1 MTTNERW
8 MLLRASEDGNPVSWL
23 RPEQLAQ
30 LLANP
35 GDTYGIDRFVGPD
48 DVETD
53 HNYWP
58 SDIGILLRVEVVVPV
73 PAGAYKLPDE
83 EMYE

>member
-1 MTTNERW
+1 MTTDERW
-8 MLLRASEDGNPVSWL
+8 LLLSASEDGNLISWL
-23 RPEQLAQ
+23 RPERLAA
-30 LLANP
+30 LLADP
-35 GDTYGIDRFVGPD
+35 GSTHGIDRFVTPD
-48 DVETD
+48 DVQAD
-53 HNYWP
+53 PNYWP